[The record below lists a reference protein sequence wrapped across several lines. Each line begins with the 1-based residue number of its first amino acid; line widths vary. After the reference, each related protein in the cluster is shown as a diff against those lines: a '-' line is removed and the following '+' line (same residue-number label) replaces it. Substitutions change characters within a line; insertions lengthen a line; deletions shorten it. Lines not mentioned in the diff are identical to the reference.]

1 MDHQSDFWK
10 QRFRAEY
17 FPVFFSS
24 SPCQSFRSTNSNSFI
39 YLWNCPCGSYF
50 LPYVVAL
57 KANNGFLTLMNEI
70 LYLKMNSILDAFP
83 HEIFVNFELGF
94 LTHFREIFLC
104 NNPTELR
111 KTKGFPR
118 EVCDFIEKE
127 TLPQVFSSEFCEFFS
142 NTFLYRTLL
151 FAASARRLF

>member
-1 MDHQSDFWK
+1 
-10 QRFRAEY
+10 
-17 FPVFFSS
+17 
-24 SPCQSFRSTNSNSFI
+24 
-39 YLWNCPCGSYF
+39 
-50 LPYVVAL
+50 
-57 KANNGFLTLMNEI
+57 MNEI

-142 NTFLYRTLL
+142 NTFLYRTPL
-151 FAASARRLF
+151 FADDCFSFLELNMESFRKMTVIKSFIMKF